1 MTFDKDCR
9 RSDSTPIET
18 LLDIKSLEG
27 VKFDQDKP
35 RPELIAPEFIES
47 LSLVLTYG
55 AKKYADRNWEKGMNW
70 SRPFGALMRHMWAWW
85 RGEDK
90 DPETGFSHLAHAA
103 CCLMFLITYETRKP
117 TFDDRPYSEKR

>member
-35 RPELIAPEFIES
+35 RPELIAPELIDA

-55 AKKYADRNWEKGMNW
+55 AKKYADRNWEKGMSW

-85 RGEDK
+85 KGENK

-103 CCLMFLITYETRKP
+103 CCLMFLITYETRKH

>member
-35 RPELIAPEFIES
+35 RPELIAPELIES